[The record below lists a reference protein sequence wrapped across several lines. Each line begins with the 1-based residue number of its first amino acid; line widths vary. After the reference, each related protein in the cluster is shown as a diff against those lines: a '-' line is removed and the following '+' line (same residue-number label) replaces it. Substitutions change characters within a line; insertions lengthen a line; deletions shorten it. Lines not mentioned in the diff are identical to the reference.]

1 VQLGQLATTLRE
13 ISAEFPKDI
22 DWILRVDGHT
32 DRRPINTFQ
41 FASNWELS
49 AARAISVVK
58 FLISRGIPA
67 ERLTAAGFAADRR
80 GQRRSRLQPQPTH
93 RVQADAKVSGGAT
106 RASFRRFGGSRPE
119 DAFNRVVR
127 KCRLE
132 FGKRP

>member
-67 ERLTAAGFAADRR
+67 ERLTAAGFGEFQPIDAGSGEAAFSRNRR
-80 GQRRSRLQPQPTH
+80 IEFKLTQR
-93 RVQADAKVSGGAT
+93 
-106 RASFRRFGGSRPE
+106 
-119 DAFNRVVR
+119 
-127 KCRLE
+127 
-132 FGKRP
+132 